1 MREENS
7 MNQDDRLLDYLET
20 NKGINP
26 LTAWKQLGIYRLSAC
41 VHRLRKKGFDVV
53 TDRIFVYNTFN
64 EKCNVAFYRL
74 VKS

>member
-7 MNQDDRLLDYLET
+7 MNQESRLLDFLDT
-20 NKGINP
+20 HKGINP
-26 LTAWKQLGIYRLSAC
+26 LTAWQQLGIYRLSAT
-41 VHRLRKKGFDVV
+41 VHTLRRRGFVIA
-53 TDRIFVYNTFN
+53 TDRISVDNRFN

>member
-7 MNQDDRLLDYLET
+7 MNQEDRLLDYLET
-20 NKGINP
+20 HKGINP
-26 LTAWKQLGIYRLSAC
+26 LTAWQQLGIYRLSAC
-41 VHRLRKKGFDVV
+41 VHTLRKRGNPII
-53 TDRIFVYNTFN
+53 TERIGVDNRFN